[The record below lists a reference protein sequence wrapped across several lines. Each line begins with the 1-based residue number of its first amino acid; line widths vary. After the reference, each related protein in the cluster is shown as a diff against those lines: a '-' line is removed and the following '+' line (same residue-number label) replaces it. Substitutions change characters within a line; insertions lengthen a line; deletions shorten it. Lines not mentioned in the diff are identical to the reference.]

1 MRSEEAKLEP
11 KLGTNLQPV
20 GLCGVPFHQLQ
31 EQAAK
36 ELGPKPTQQAR
47 ILTHCLCPFDF
58 LWPKETKF
66 LPKRMY
72 SVYNH

>member
-36 ELGPKPTQQAR
+36 ELGPKPTQQVR
-47 ILTHCLCPFDF
+47 IFTACVL
-58 LWPKETKF
+58 
-66 LPKRMY
+66 
-72 SVYNH
+72 